1 MLSPVGYEQRWQT
14 TTLTGHMVSELT
26 GFLCLCLSEQH
37 LPKKDAASW
46 CLHFSTFPSDP
57 SLKAWTA
64 AVEIREER
72 PRTHTEDLRHI
83 NSVGQDRSG
92 SDWSGLQWQ
101 KTGSRMCRQPF
112 SLPLKSWIN
121 WISTSFRVDRI
132 FCWNF
137 QSQASSF
144 WGLHQIISK
153 SRTGLSAFLCLSH
166 FGHELFWVSSRAE

>member
-1 MLSPVGYEQRWQT
+1 MRLTSCVDYILSPVGYKQRLQT

-26 GFLCLCLSEQH
+26 GFLCLYLSEQH

-101 KTGSRMCRQPF
+101 KTGSRICRQLF
-112 SLPLKSWIN
+112 SLPLRTWIN
-121 WISTSFRVDRI
+121 FEFLLVSLWTVSFVGISNPKR
-132 FCWNF
+132 
-137 QSQASSF
+137 
-144 WGLHQIISK
+144 L
-153 SRTGLSAFLCLSH
+153 H
-166 FGHELFWVSSRAE
+166 FGVYTRS